1 MSKPKYIYILP
12 EFANSTNLKNKRGQ
26 FQDEYSAT
34 FSEKDIQISLTETNS
49 LVEDEY
55 CLNLK
60 SAKFTLEGETKESM
74 IHHHKKGHSD
84 KHLQF
89 KLYARNQ
96 EIRIF
101 LEKLDDEDYQRC
113 IKGFLYVAKELI
125 KQEQENN
132 SVKENLVKYFFN
144 EKIEQL
150 ILERNY
156 LLNKINE
163 SFNNQK
169 ILNNAGDALNQ
180 ADIKE
185 LQREEHLK
193 LFLDVLTK

>member
-1 MSKPKYIYILP
+1 MSKPKFIYVLP
-12 EFANSTNLKNKRGQ
+12 EFANKNNLKNRRSQ
-26 FQDEYSAT
+26 FQDEYSAV
-34 FSEKDIQISLTETNS
+34 FSKNKIHISLTETNS

-60 SAKFTLEGETKESM
+60 SAKFILDSEIKESM

-89 KLYARNQ
+89 KLYARNE

-101 LEKLDDEDYQRC
+101 LEQLDDEDYQKC

-132 SVKENLVKYFFN
+132 DVKEDLVKYFFN
-144 EKIEQL
+144 EKIETL
-150 ILERNY
+150 IPERNF
-156 LLNKINE
+156 LLKKISE

-169 ILNNAGDALNQ
+169 ILNNSGKSLNEEELKKLQ
-180 ADIKE
+180 KE
-185 LQREEHLK
+185 PHLK
-193 LFLDVLTK
+193 LFLEILS

>member
-12 EFANSTNLKNKRGQ
+12 EYANSDNLKNVRTQ
-26 FQDEYSAT
+26 FEDEYVMS
-34 FSEKDIQISLTETNS
+34 FSQEELQITLTETNS

-89 KLYARNQ
+89 KLYAKNQ

-101 LEKLDDEDYQRC
+101 LEKLDDEDYQKC
-113 IKGFLYVAKELI
+113 IKGFIYIAKELI
-125 KQEQENN
+125 LQEQENN
-132 SVKENLVKYFFN
+132 SIEENLVKYFFN
-144 EKIEQL
+144 KKIETVTT
-150 ILERNY
+150 EREY
-156 LLNKINE
+156 LLNKISE
-163 SFNNQK
+163 SFNSQK
-169 ILNNAGDALNQ
+169 ILDVNDKALNKEE
-180 ADIKE
+180 IKE
-185 LQREEHLK
+185 LQSEEHLK
-193 LFLDVLTK
+193 LFLEKMS

>member
-1 MSKPKYIYILP
+1 MSKPKYIYILS
-12 EFANSTNLKNKRGQ
+12 EFANTNNLKNIRGQ

-34 FSEKDIQISLTETNS
+34 FSEKDLQISLTETNS
-49 LVEDEY
+49 LIEDEY

-89 KLYARNQ
+89 KLYAKNE

-101 LEKLDDEDYQRC
+101 LEKLDEEDYQRC
-113 IKGFLYVAKELI
+113 IKGFLYIAKELI
-125 KQEQENN
+125 KQEQQNN
-132 SVKENLVKYFFN
+132 SIKENLVNFFFN
-144 EKIEQL
+144 EKIEKL
-150 ILERNY
+150 IPERNY

-169 ILNNAGDALNQ
+169 ILNNNGESLNQ
-180 ADIKE
+180 TNIKE

-193 LFLDVLTK
+193 LFLELLHD